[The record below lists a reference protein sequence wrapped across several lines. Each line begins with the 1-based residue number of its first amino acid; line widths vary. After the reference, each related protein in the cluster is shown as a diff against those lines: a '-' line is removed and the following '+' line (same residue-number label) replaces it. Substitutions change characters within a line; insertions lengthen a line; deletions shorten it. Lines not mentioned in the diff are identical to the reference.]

1 MLNLNKYKVKNRI
14 LIIDDDVD
22 FAHTLRDMLLA
33 ENYEVDVA
41 YNGVNGMFYQNKNP
55 YNLIVTDIVMPDMD
69 GIEVILKV
77 KQSSADTKLVAISGG
92 GYFHSHDYLFMA
104 KQLGASMVFS
114 KPFCTSDFKQGIS
127 QLLCVK
133 V

>member
-1 MLNLNKYKVKNRI
+1 MLDLNKYQLKGRI

-22 FAHTLRDMLLA
+22 FAHLLRDMLLA

-41 YNGVNGMFYQNKNP
+41 YDGVKGILFQNKNP

-69 GIEVILKV
+69 GIEVILQV
-77 KQSSADTKLVAISGG
+77 KKSAHDTKLIAISGG
-92 GYFHSHDYLFMA
+92 GYFQSQDYLFMA

-114 KPFCTSDFKQGIS
+114 KPFCAADFKKAIS
-127 QLLCVK
+127 QLLNVE